1 MALNNVVSSLS
12 DKAYIQELERIINT
26 LQQTQANLISRVSA
40 LEKRK

>member
-12 DKAYIQELERIINT
+12 DKAYIQELERIINALLLT
-26 LQQTQANLISRVSA
+26 QTSLISRVAA